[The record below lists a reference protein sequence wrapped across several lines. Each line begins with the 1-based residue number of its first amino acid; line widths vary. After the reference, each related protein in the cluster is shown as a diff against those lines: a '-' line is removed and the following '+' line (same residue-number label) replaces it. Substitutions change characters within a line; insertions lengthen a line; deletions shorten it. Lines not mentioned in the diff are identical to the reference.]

1 MLYFVYEEVRI
12 MRLKLYFNLEN
23 NIIDT
28 QYRKF
33 IISWIKH
40 AVQEDDEALFEQMY
54 DANQKKTFSFATI
67 LPHPEFQ
74 KDKVILDNNQFY
86 IIFSAYNYI
95 YALHL
100 YNSILSQKYKTF
112 HLNQNSM
119 TLVSMSMIPEKNI
132 LTDSIKIKMSSPL
145 VVRNHNRE
153 TLKDMYYSYERE
165 EFEKYLKINISEQ
178 LQFENIDLSVLD
190 GFNIKPIKAKKTV
203 IPVYEKMI
211 ECSIGEFELQGK
223 TKLLDYLYKAGI
235 RSKKSNGLPVYL
247 K

>member
-1 MLYFVYEEVRI
+1 
-12 MRLKLYFNLEN
+12 MRMKLYFNLEN
-23 NIIDT
+23 NVIDV
-28 QYRKF
+28 QYRKS

-40 AVQEDDEALFEQMY
+40 AIQEYDEKLFEQMY
-54 DANQKKTFSFATI
+54 NGNQKKTFCFATI
-67 LPHPEFQ
+67 LPHPDFQ
-74 KDKVILDNNQFY
+74 KEKVILDNNQFY
-86 IIFSAYNYI
+86 IIFSAYNYS

-100 YNSILSQKYKTF
+100 YNSFFSQKNKKF

-119 TLVSMSMIPEKNI
+119 TLVSMSMIPEKTIITN
-132 LTDSIKIKMSSPL
+132 SIKIKLSSPL

-153 TLKDMYYSYERE
+153 TLKDMYYSYTRD
-165 EFEKYLKINISEQ
+165 EFENYLKINISEQ
-178 LQFENIDLSVLD
+178 LQFENLDLSMLD
-190 GFNIKPIKAKKTV
+190 DFKMTPLDARKIV

-235 RSKKSNGLPVYL
+235 GAKKAMGFGLFEIE

>member
-1 MLYFVYEEVRI
+1 
-12 MRLKLYFNLEN
+12 MRMKLYFNLEN
-23 NIIDT
+23 NVIDV
-28 QYRKF
+28 QYRKS

-40 AVQEDDEALFEQMY
+40 AIQEYDEKLFEQMY
-54 DANQKKTFSFATI
+54 NGNQKKTFCFATI
-67 LPHPEFQ
+67 LPHPDFQ
-74 KDKVILDNNQFY
+74 KEKVILNNNQFY
-86 IIFSAYNYI
+86 IIFSAYNYS

-100 YNSILSQKYKTF
+100 YNSFFSQKNKKF

-119 TLVSMSMIPEKNI
+119 TLVSMSMIPEKTIITN
-132 LTDSIKIKMSSPL
+132 SIKIKLSSPL

-153 TLKDMYYSYERE
+153 TLKDMYYSYTRD
-165 EFEKYLKINISEQ
+165 EFENYLKINISEQ
-178 LQFENIDLSVLD
+178 LQFENLDLSMLD
-190 GFNIKPIKAKKTV
+190 DFKMTPLDARKIV

-235 RSKKSNGLPVYL
+235 GAKKAMGFGLFEIE